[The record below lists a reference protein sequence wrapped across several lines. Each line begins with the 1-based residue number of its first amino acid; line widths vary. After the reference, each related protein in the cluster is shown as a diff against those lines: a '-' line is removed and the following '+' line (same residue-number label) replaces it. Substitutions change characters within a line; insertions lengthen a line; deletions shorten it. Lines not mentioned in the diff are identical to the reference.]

1 MKELIL
7 EDKNKDIS
15 LDEIKIFLNEFSLKL
30 PKSYVDFI
38 WNHNGGYPSLSAYGN
53 PYEDGVAIE
62 VFCCLDPDYDRKKY
76 IPGKLI
82 SVNDIIDSHQVLEK
96 NLPPYLFPFGLDAGG
111 GYFCIS
117 TKKDDFGEIYMF
129 YMDGTCEE
137 PVYLCDSFEEFIN
150 NLEDLQ
156 IYSEEED
163 Y

>member
-1 MKELIL
+1 MKEIIL
-7 EDKNKDIS
+7 RKSGKPLSII
-15 LDEIKIFLNEFSLKL
+15 EIENLLEVLKVKL
-30 PKSYVDFI
+30 PEKYSRFI
-38 WNHNGGYPSLSAYGN
+38 SDHNGGYPSLSAYGN

-96 NLPPYLFPFGLDAGG
+96 NLPSYLFPFGLDAGG

-117 TKKDDFGEIYMF
+117 TKKDEFGEIYMF
-129 YMDGTCEE
+129 YMDGTCDE
-137 PVYLCDSFEEFIN
+137 PVYLCESFEEFIN
-150 NLEDLQ
+150 NLENLQ
-156 IYSEEED
+156 VYSEEED